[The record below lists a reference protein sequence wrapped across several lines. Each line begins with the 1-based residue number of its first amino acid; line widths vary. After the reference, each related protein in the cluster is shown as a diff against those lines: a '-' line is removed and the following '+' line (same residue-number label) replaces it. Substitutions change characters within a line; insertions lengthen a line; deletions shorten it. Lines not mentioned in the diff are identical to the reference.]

1 MLSSIDINNIA
12 MTHNPNGST
21 QNQDQSLSVPL
32 AQYSV
37 NRAYSL
43 ADLDTPKDTID
54 DISSTLAHTSE
65 QDIDNVD
72 NNSETRGSQSID
84 INSLSLNNHVAN
96 DSEFSLSI
104 HTPVL
109 HSNNGTIQNQGQLSL
124 GNSSNVNESQS
135 IDINVINLN
144 NNVANDCESMSGSP
158 TQQSNRTD
166 DSVLT
171 DEKEDSIASR
181 MKRRRNQQSE
191 DNDDKNNS
199 YEY

>member
-1 MLSSIDINNIA
+1 M
-12 MTHNPNGST
+12 
-21 QNQDQSLSVPL
+21 
-32 AQYSV
+32 Y
-37 NRAYSL
+37 
-43 ADLDTPKDTID
+43 
-54 DISSTLAHTSE
+54 
-65 QDIDNVD
+65 
-72 NNSETRGSQSID
+72 
-84 INSLSLNNHVAN
+84 
-96 DSEFSLSI
+96 
-104 HTPVL
+104 PVL
-109 HSNNGTIQNQGQLSL
+109 HSNNGTIQNQGQLFL
-124 GNSSNVNESQS
+124 GNSSDVNESQS

>member
-12 MTHNPNGST
+12 TSHNPNGFT

-37 NRAYSL
+37 NRAYPL
-43 ADLDTPKDTID
+43 ADLDTPKDTTD
-54 DISSTLAHTSE
+54 DISSTLARTSE
-65 QDIDNVD
+65 QDIDNAD
-72 NNSETRGSQSID
+72 NNSEIS
-84 INSLSLNNHVAN
+84 
-96 DSEFSLSI
+96 
-104 HTPVL
+104 
-109 HSNNGTIQNQGQLSL
+109 
-124 GNSSNVNESQS
+124 ESQS

-144 NNVANDCESMSGSP
+144 NNVANDCESMSRSP
-158 TQQSNRTD
+158 TQQSIRTD